1 MNREKA
7 LKLLK
12 KYNKEEYH
20 VRHGLMVEA
29 IMRYIA
35 QDYGYDKDFWGI
47 AGQLHDV
54 DYEMYP
60 EEHCVKCI
68 ELLKK
73 LMQVMNLF
81 MLYVAMG
88 MNYAVMLNLLILW
101 KKFYIHVMS

>member
-35 QDYGYDKDFWGI
+35 QENGYDPEFWGV
-47 AGQLHDV
+47 AGLLHDV

-60 EEHCVKCI
+60 EEHCVKQIIFCEFDRI
-68 ELLKK
+68 MDLLDLKIIGRIPIQ
-73 LMQVMNLF
+73 M
-81 MLYVAMG
+81 
-88 MNYAVMLNLLILW
+88 
-101 KKFYIHVMS
+101 

>member
-35 QDYGYDKDFWGI
+35 QENGYDPGVLLVYFMMLI
-47 AGQLHDV
+47 
-54 DYEMYP
+54 M
-60 EEHCVKCI
+60 KCI
-68 ELLKK
+68 RKNT
-73 LMQVMNLF
+73 V
-81 MLYVAMG
+81 
-88 MNYAVMLNLLILW
+88 LNVLN
-101 KKFYIHVMS
+101 F

>member
-35 QDYGYDKDFWGI
+35 QDYGISGVLLANFMMSI
-47 AGQLHDV
+47 
-54 DYEMYP
+54 M
-60 EEHCVKCI
+60 KCI
-68 ELLKK
+68 LKNIV
-73 LMQVMNLF
+73 LS
-81 MLYVAMG
+81 A
-88 MNYAVMLNLLILW
+88 LN
-101 KKFYIHVMS
+101 F